1 MDLLDELENMAIV
14 AQNDLG
20 DNFDEQVTRFQNLFN
35 YSRTEA
41 RSVLERHRGAISHKT
56 VSDTHWQMVRD
67 EKEAQ
72 GYDREAYEYAI
83 GAGLFNRQ
91 NSPAGPQT
99 VGDPKATYMVKLEG
113 PLDSPQKVQT
123 LGKMLELPAVREGS
137 GATGDACF
145 CLINGKIKATIA
157 WALKGEAF
165 VPTFIRINTADKS
178 LSGCCFAP
186 TLGFCDPTLPQNR
199 VDDAS
204 HVFLPKQNQYPVWYF
219 VYGNLTSPEF
229 LVQKL
234 SLPETPVLRR
244 ATTTGG
250 IVKIWKGKYK
260 ALIDGPADATV
271 EGWALEVTSEENEG
285 VLRYHESDQ
294 YEVVRCKITMTDTGE
309 CVYGLVFKFV
319 GDLD

>member
-41 RSVLERHRGAISHKT
+41 KSVLERHRGAISHKT

-165 VPTFIRINTADKS
+165 VPTFFESIQQTRAFRTAVLLQLWAS
-178 LSGCCFAP
+178 VTRHFHRTEWMMPVTYSC
-186 TLGFCDPTLPQNR
+186 QNR
-199 VDDAS
+199 IS
-204 HVFLPKQNQYPVWYF
+204 TQC
-219 VYGNLTSPEF
+219 GT
-229 LVQKL
+229 L
-234 SLPETPVLRR
+234 SM
-244 ATTTGG
+244 A
-250 IVKIWKGKYK
+250 I
-260 ALIDGPADATV
+260 
-271 EGWALEVTSEENEG
+271 
-285 VLRYHESDQ
+285 
-294 YEVVRCKITMTDTGE
+294 
-309 CVYGLVFKFV
+309 
-319 GDLD
+319 